1 MSNINDMPAEKATN
15 NVETDMAELKKL
27 QQRLNHE
34 SIKYQFRTKLVG
46 GLHEED
52 VTRYIEDL
60 ENKLKKFEQDNKK
73 ISDDLYS
80 LKTKLNTEL
89 EHKNNMQ
96 IELDEAKQNLITAI
110 VEFKQKQMDYK
121 SMNEKYSAEN
131 IQLKNEIQQIT
142 GRLKELEKLSTETN
156 YDKDCLIDL
165 ENENKALKTK
175 IAEMTEEFMQYNGIK
190 NENKQLLEELEANK
204 KLLIQ
209 SRAECEQLRE
219 ISSKLENENNQIKIK
234 ISELSDENQHI
245 DILKNENKQMAEEIA
260 AYEELLN
267 QTSIE
272 FDQFEVNANK
282 LKNENIL
289 LKERITELEKSIL
302 EKDYRINEINN
313 VCEKLEE
320 ELKIE
325 KSNSEKLNSD
335 SVILRQKISSLQQTI
350 NEKLKELEEQK
361 RISEDAVLQLNMEK
375 AEAFNYKIN
384 GFKEEFSS
392 IYEKME
398 KLEYEA
404 KQSAK
409 LNGILKQQLSA
420 QHSRAEKAEEDL
432 AKIVRLLSEVGDK
445 FYNKRDILGD
455 EFIQLIEKQIS
466 KQPEK
471 NGKIINL

>member
-1 MSNINDMPAEKATN
+1 
-15 NVETDMAELKKL
+15 VETDMAELKKL

-156 YDKDCLIDL
+156 YDKEYLADL
-165 ENENKALKTK
+165 EIENNSLKAK
-175 IAEMTEEFMQYNGIK
+175 IAEMTEEFMQYNEIK
-190 NENKQLLEELEANK
+190 NKNKL
-204 KLLIQ
+204 
-209 SRAECEQLRE
+209 
-219 ISSKLENENNQIKIK
+219 
-234 ISELSDENQHI
+234 
-245 DILKNENKQMAEEIA
+245 MAEEIA

-272 FDQFEVNANK
+272 LDQMEVNTNK

-302 EKDYRINEINN
+302 EKDYKINEIND
-313 VCEKLEE
+313 VCEKLKEQ
-320 ELKIE
+320 LRME
-325 KSNSEKLNSD
+325 KSCNEKLNSD

>member
-1 MSNINDMPAEKATN
+1 MPAEKATN
-15 NVETDMAELKKL
+15 VETDMIELKKL

-34 SIKYQFRTKLVG
+34 SIRYQFRTKLVG

-52 VTRYIEDL
+52 VTKYIEDL
-60 ENKLKKFEQDNKK
+60 ENKLKKIEQDNKK
-73 ISDDLYS
+73 ASDEVYS

-89 EHKNNMQ
+89 EHKHKMQ
-96 IELDEAKQNLITAI
+96 VELDEAKQNLITAI
-110 VEFKQKQMDYK
+110 IEFKQKQMDYK
-121 SMNEKYSAEN
+121 SINEKYNTEN
-131 IQLKNEIQQIT
+131 IQLKNEIQQISV
-142 GRLKELEKLSTETN
+142 RLKELEKLSTETN
-156 YDKDCLIDL
+156 YDKEYLADL
-165 ENENKALKTK
+165 EIENNSLKAK
-175 IAEMTEEFMQYNGIK
+175 IAEMTEEFMQYNEIK
-190 NENKQLLEELEANK
+190 NENKL
-204 KLLIQ
+204 
-209 SRAECEQLRE
+209 
-219 ISSKLENENNQIKIK
+219 
-234 ISELSDENQHI
+234 
-245 DILKNENKQMAEEIA
+245 MAEEIM

-272 FDQFEVNANK
+272 FDQIEINAYK

-289 LKERITELEKSIL
+289 LNERITELEKGIL
-302 EKDYRINEINN
+302 EKDYKINEIND
-313 VCEKLEE
+313 VCEKLKEQ
-320 ELKIE
+320 LRME
-325 KSNSEKLNSD
+325 KSCNEKLNSD

-398 KLEYEA
+398 SLEYEA

-409 LNGILKQQLSA
+409 LNGILKQQLSV

-432 AKIVRLLSEVGDK
+432 AKIMKLLSEVEDK

>member
-156 YDKDCLIDL
+156 YDKEYLADL
-165 ENENKALKTK
+165 EIENNSLKAK
-175 IAEMTEEFMQYNGIK
+175 IAEMTEEFMQYNEIK
-190 NENKQLLEELEANK
+190 NKNKL
-204 KLLIQ
+204 
-209 SRAECEQLRE
+209 
-219 ISSKLENENNQIKIK
+219 
-234 ISELSDENQHI
+234 
-245 DILKNENKQMAEEIA
+245 MAEEIA

-272 FDQFEVNANK
+272 LDQMEVNTNK

-302 EKDYRINEINN
+302 EKDYKINEIND
-313 VCEKLEE
+313 VCEKLKEQ
-320 ELKIE
+320 LRME
-325 KSNSEKLNSD
+325 KSCNEKLNSD